1 MWMATFAD
9 MATLLMAFFVLLVA
23 FAVKDPA
30 GSSRKAGE
38 AVSGV
43 GTQNIEVIMESPEGL
58 SRSIDMAP
66 NANLDIPGPG
76 TKDLDNDSILGVLSS
91 KANSVIEI
99 LERALAAEIALGKV
113 SLKVQ
118 SEQVIVTVATYD
130 TQGSDRSGKQLAV
143 GEISTEDVLMYSKIV
158 EAKNLLDIPVVV
170 LKKANPTSAG
180 STASTASYR
189 KKIIETK
196 LSTLI
201 KKGALAVTTDDRRVV
216 ISLPGTDS
224 FSSGKAVLKSTAK
237 PVLDSVVKV
246 LTTIIGGTVIVEGHS
261 DSRPLA
267 YNEIHGS
274 NWDLSSA
281 RAAAV
286 AEYMLSKN
294 GFGHPVMVSG
304 LADTRPVADNQSP
317 EGRALNRRIEIIL
330 D

>member
-1 MWMATFAD
+1 M
-9 MATLLMAFFVLLVA
+9 
-23 FAVKDPA
+23 
-30 GSSRKAGE
+30 
-38 AVSGV
+38 
-43 GTQNIEVIMESPEGL
+43 
-58 SRSIDMAP
+58 
-66 NANLDIPGPG
+66 
-76 TKDLDNDSILGVLSS
+76 
-91 KANSVIEI
+91 
-99 LERALAAEIALGKV
+99 
-113 SLKVQ
+113 
-118 SEQVIVTVATYD
+118 
-130 TQGSDRSGKQLAV
+130 
-143 GEISTEDVLMYSKIV
+143 
-158 EAKNLLDIPVVV
+158 
-170 LKKANPTSAG
+170 
-180 STASTASYR
+180 
-189 KKIIETK
+189 
-196 LSTLI
+196 
-201 KKGALAVTTDDRRVV
+201 V